1 MLPYLMAGSL
11 IAGFV
16 TAWLQSHPQS
26 TKLPVSD
33 RILKMRKELGMTQR
47 QLAEVAEV
55 SAAAVTQW
63 EKGVNR
69 PAFHAMQNMSQKLQL
84 PMEFFTLDEAP
95 WIPVAEWRNFQGQ
108 ASTPP
113 SSNEAHTIQ
122 QMDADPNIN
131 PNPVPVRMMLPVI
144 SWVQA
149 GHWTTAETVLRNL
162 PQDTP
167 TLPDIADAGPN
178 GFWLQVQG
186 ISNYPEYRHGEYICI
201 DPTWQIDELHTGDM
215 IVATCMGDATFKQLV
230 VEPDGSR
237 YLKALNPDWRP
248 QIMPIGEDCLL
259 VGLVVAKYAP
269 VRRRK

>member
-16 TAWLQSHPQS
+16 TAWLQSH
-26 TKLPVSD
+26 KNAELLPVSD
-33 RILKMRKELGMTQR
+33 RILKMRKELGLTQR
-47 QLAEVAEV
+47 QLAEIAEV

-63 EKGVNR
+63 EKGINK
-69 PAFHAMQNMSQKLQL
+69 PAFSAMHNLSQKLQL
-84 PMEFFTLDEAP
+84 PMEFFTLEEAP
-95 WIPVAEWRNFQGQ
+95 IIPVAEWRTLGRQEGEQ
-108 ASTPP
+108 P
-113 SSNEAHTIQ
+113 NEPHTIHPSGV
-122 QMDADPNIN
+122 DTNIN

-162 PQDTP
+162 PQDTQ

-186 ISNYPEYRHGEYICI
+186 ISNEPHYRNGEFICI
-201 DPTWQIDELHTGDM
+201 SPDYQIDELDTGDM
-215 IVATCMGDATFKQLV
+215 IVATCNGDATFKQLV

-248 QIMPIGEDCLL
+248 QIMPLNEDCLL
-259 VGLVVAKYAP
+259 VGLVVAKYAL
-269 VRRRK
+269 VKRRR

>member
-1 MLPYLMAGSL
+1 MIPYLMAGSL

-84 PMEFFTLDEAP
+84 PMEFFTLEEAP
-95 WIPVAEWRNFQGQ
+95 IIPVAEWRTLGRQDGEQ
-108 ASTPP
+108 P
-113 SSNEAHTIQ
+113 NEPHTIHPSGV
-122 QMDADPNIN
+122 DTNIN
-131 PNPVPVRMMLPVI
+131 PTPVPVRRMLPVI

-201 DPTWQIDELHTGDM
+201 DPDWQIDELHTGDM
-215 IVATCMGDATFKQLV
+215 IVATCTGDATFKQLV

-248 QIMPIGEDCLL
+248 QIMPIGEDCAL